1 MLFAQRIA
9 SEVDLSWYLHRSGS
23 FSVLFCSILV
33 LIYAALFALAEV
45 SVLIHE
51 CVVQKRMGCWDRG
64 GISLLN
70 RSEMYGANGL
80 MCGLVRALYF
90 TQIVGDAGVHY

>member
-1 MLFAQRIA
+1 M
-9 SEVDLSWYLHRSGS
+9 
-23 FSVLFCSILV
+23 LFCSNLA
-33 LIYAALFALAEV
+33 LIYAALFALTGV

-51 CVVQKRMGCWDRG
+51 CLVQKRMGCWDRG

-70 RSEMYGANGL
+70 SVGMYGANGL
-80 MCGLVRALYF
+80 MCGLVWALYF